1 MRLCS
6 FLLAAD
12 LVLAGLPAFAAAE
25 PATAPLPAA
34 TADSLTEIQ
43 AGQTAGQLVVPLNKS
58 RLLHLDRSYR
68 EISVGSKDVADAVPL
83 SRNLIYVLGRK
94 YGTTNLTIR
103 GDGGTV
109 LAVVDVVVTYDVSDL
124 RQRLQELVPD
134 EHVAV
139 TPAGDSIVLSGQ
151 VSSGDHLHQ
160 IMTIADHFAPG
171 KITNMLSVGGSQ
183 QVLLEMRFAE
193 VERSALKD
201 LGINTNLAYND
212 NRGSSVSSIMG
223 TAAAAGGTF
232 GAISGIFNSGQYN
245 LSATLN
251 ALEKKGVVR
260 TLAEPN
266 LVALSG
272 DTASFL
278 AGGEFPI
285 PVVQSING
293 AAPTVTIQYKD
304 FGVGLG
310 FTPTITGT
318 DYINLVMN
326 SEVSS
331 LDNTAAIS
339 ANGFTVPGL
348 KVRRAKTTVE
358 LRDGQSF
365 AIAGL
370 LKNDFSNGI
379 SQYPW
384 LGNIPILGTLFRSS
398 NYQNDQTDLVVIIT
412 AHLVQP
418 TLAKNLATPLSNL
431 VLPTPSEHFGQGKV
445 EDEGNNPAGTGEDQN
460 HGYMLP

>member
-1 MRLCS
+1 MRHFFHQIAAGL
-6 FLLAAD
+6 LLA
-12 LVLAGLPAFAAAE
+12 VLPAFPAAAQTQL
-25 PATAPLPAA
+25 AAPPGN
-34 TADSLTEIQ
+34 TVTEIQ
-43 AGQTAGQLVVPLNKS
+43 AGQTAGQLVVPVNKS
-58 RLLHLDRSYR
+58 QLLRLDRPYR
-68 EISVGSKDVADAVPL
+68 EISVGAKDIADVQPL
-83 SRNLIYVLGRK
+83 SRNLIYVLGKK

-103 GDGGTV
+103 GDGGAV
-109 LAVVDVVVTYDVSDL
+109 LAVVDVVVTYDMSAL
-124 RQRLQELVPD
+124 EQRLHDLVPG
-134 EHVAV
+134 EHVTV
-139 TPAGDSIVLSGQ
+139 TPAGDSLVLSGQ
-151 VSSGDHLHQ
+151 VTSEDHLHQ
-160 IMTIADHFAPG
+160 IISIANNFAAG
-171 KITNMLSVGGSQ
+171 KITNMMSVGGSQ

-193 VERSALKD
+193 VERSALKN
-201 LGINTNLAYND
+201 LGISTNFSYND
-212 NRGSSVSSIMG
+212 NNGNSVSSVAG
-223 TAAAAGGTF
+223 AAASGSF
-232 GAISGIFNSGQYN
+232 GAISGIFSSGDFN
-245 LSATLN
+245 LSATLS

-266 LVALSG
+266 IVALSG

-310 FTPTITGT
+310 FTPTITGR
-318 DYINLVMN
+318 DFINLVMN

-358 LRDGQSF
+358 LKDGQSF

-370 LKNDFSNGI
+370 LQNDFSNGI
-379 SQYPW
+379 SQFPW
-384 LGNIPILGTLFRSS
+384 LGDVPILGTLFRSP
-398 NYQNDQTDLVVIIT
+398 NYQNDETDLVVIIT

-418 TLAKNLATPLSNL
+418 AVAQNLATPMDNL
-431 VLPTPSEHFGQGKV
+431 VLPMPQEQFGQGKV
-445 EDEGNNPAGTGEDQN
+445 EDKDNGPAPAAGGQN
-460 HGYMLP
+460 QGYMLP